1 MNITLQPDLSWQEG
15 DITLV
20 LPLLLVTLCFIL
32 YWFTFRSEK
41 VKAYFYRRFPGGWD
55 SAMHITFCRGV
66 GFLALGVI
74 PAILGVTLMPGYTLR
89 DFGLTFRTATAL
101 YSLFWILG
109 LGTVMAVV
117 GYMNA
122 SRPENLDQYPQIRAK
137 IWTPQMAIVNA
148 AGWVFYLLAYEFLFR
163 GILLFPLAAH
173 LGVWPAIAV
182 NLALYAT
189 THIPK
194 GLRETL
200 GALPLGLVLCLLTL
214 TSGTIWIAFFV
225 HLAMALTNSFA
236 ALKFH
241 PDMVYVKSE
250 Q

>member
-1 MNITLQPDLSWQEG
+1 MAGGRYYIGIAPFVGHPLFY
-15 DITLV
+15 
-20 LPLLLVTLCFIL
+20 PLLVHFPVGK
-32 YWFTFRSEK
+32 SEGLL
-41 VKAYFYRRFPGGWD
+41 YRRFPGGWD

-137 IWTPQMAIVNA
+137 IWTPQIAIVNA

-173 LGVWPAIAV
+173 LGFGQPS
-182 NLALYAT
+182 
-189 THIPK
+189 P
-194 GLRETL
+194 
-200 GALPLGLVLCLLTL
+200 
-214 TSGTIWIAFFV
+214 
-225 HLAMALTNSFA
+225 
-236 ALKFH
+236 
-241 PDMVYVKSE
+241 
-250 Q
+250 

>member
-1 MNITLQPDLSWQEG
+1 
-15 DITLV
+15 
-20 LPLLLVTLCFIL
+20 
-32 YWFTFRSEK
+32 
-41 VKAYFYRRFPGGWD
+41 
-55 SAMHITFCRGV
+55 
-66 GFLALGVI
+66 
-74 PAILGVTLMPGYTLR
+74 
-89 DFGLTFRTATAL
+89 
-101 YSLFWILG
+101 
-109 LGTVMAVV
+109 
-117 GYMNA
+117 
-122 SRPENLDQYPQIRAK
+122 
-137 IWTPQMAIVNA
+137 
-148 AGWVFYLLAYEFLFR
+148 
-163 GILLFPLAAH
+163 
-173 LGVWPAIAV
+173 
-182 NLALYAT
+182 LYAT